1 MPDSFPPGARAVHR
15 AAARNDGSAAPAMLG
30 SNLRIRL
37 RWISVLPAVVVALLG
52 ASAVTWVVL
61 ASTGPIATGTVVA
74 LVIAGAGCLTVLVVA
89 IRQADQVTVASE
101 LTVNS
106 LWAAIQQGQAE
117 VQRMLERLQRG
128 ERPGLGAPP
137 AITADG
143 GDAIASLQDAL
154 NRAQYAAQ
162 SAVVQASVLSP
173 AGGPGAQVEVFV
185 NLARRL
191 QSLVHRAIQ
200 LLDDLENQ
208 VEDPDLLKGL
218 FQVDHLATRIRRHA
232 ENLAVLGGADSRRQW
247 STPQALTEVLRS
259 AIAEV
264 EQYSRVKLVPPI
276 EGTLH
281 GHAVA
286 DVIHLV
292 AELVENATMF
302 SAPHTTVLLRV
313 QTVTAGLVIEVED
326 RGLGMSR
333 ADQQRVNTLLTDPQ
347 RIDVAALL
355 RDGRL
360 GLYVVSVIARRHAI
374 AAQLQTNVFGGT
386 QAVVIVPHGL
396 LGNSPQEY
404 EPPQRTPV
412 PSQSQQQAPTITYR
426 QPASV
431 LPATQVPAQ
440 IPATVH
446 ATPPPKVLMPTSSY
460 DSPQEATSGR
470 PEPARGPAPVAPPA
484 PPVPHAP
491 PAPPAS
497 TDHAAHRATL
507 DPSGRPPLP
516 QRTGQTHL
524 APQLQQSTAPPRDEP
539 AGEHDPQL
547 MAAFRHG
554 FNQVETGT
562 DEDDGTLNHPD
573 RIS

>member
-1 MPDSFPPGARAVHR
+1 MPDSFPPGARAGHR
-15 AAARNDGSAAPAMLG
+15 AAARNDGSAPAMLG
-30 SNLRIRL
+30 SNLRSRL
-37 RWISVLPAVVVALLG
+37 RWISVLPALVVALLG
-52 ASAVTWVVL
+52 AAAVTWVIL
-61 ASTGPIATGTVVA
+61 ASKGALAVDTVVV
-74 LVIAGAGCLTVLVVA
+74 LIVAGAGCVTVLVVA
-89 IRQADQVTVASE
+89 VRQADQVAVASE
-101 LTVNS
+101 LTVNA
-106 LWAAIQQGQAE
+106 LRAAIQQGQAE
-117 VQRMLERLQRG
+117 LHRMLERLQRG
-128 ERPGLGAPP
+128 ERPGLGQAPVL
-137 AITADG
+137 AAEG
-143 GDAIASLQDAL
+143 GDAIAALQDAL
-154 NRAQYAAQ
+154 SRAQYAAQ
-162 SAVVQASVLSP
+162 AALVQASVLSP

-247 STPQALTEVLRS
+247 TTPQALTEVLRS

-264 EQYSRVKLVPPI
+264 EQYSRVKLVPPV

-302 SAPHTTVLLRV
+302 SAPNTSVLLRV
-313 QTVTAGLVIEVED
+313 QTVTAGLVVEVED

-333 ADQQRVNTLLTDPQ
+333 GDQQRVNMLLTDPQ

-360 GLYVVSVIARRHAI
+360 GLYVVSVIARRHGI
-374 AAQLQTNVFGGT
+374 AVQLQTNVFGGT

-396 LGNSPQEY
+396 LGNPAQEY
-404 EPPQRTPV
+404 EPPARMPAQPQ
-412 PSQSQQQAPTITYR
+412 PQSPTVTYR
-426 QPASV
+426 QAAPV
-431 LPATQVPAQ
+431 LAGAQVPAQ
-440 IPATVH
+440 IPATPAVH

-460 DSPQEATSGR
+460 DPPEAG
-470 PEPARGPAPVAPPA
+470 PGAAEPVHSQVPPM
-484 PPVPHAP
+484 
-491 PAPPAS
+491 PPAS
-497 TDHAAHRATL
+497 SDIPVRRAAP

-516 QRTGQTHL
+516 QRSGQSHL
-524 APQLQQSTAPPRDEP
+524 APQLQQPAAAHRDEP

-554 FNQVETGT
+554 FSQAEAGI